1 MLSFANVYFFGSG
14 LFNELQP
21 IQIKNSIRPSPP
33 RELSWRRPI
42 APKPFLSGRRREL
55 LHTGKDNT
63 MFGFHKDIVAGSHSR
78 KDCVR
83 LQPEISALGSKLCR
97 GLWGISRYRNN
108 GPSWPPFAVFSL
120 EEKVAVAANHQ
131 VIANSAGRTR
141 QSRHRTQTRSAQPT
155 RAGYSAASLK
165 LAAAA
170 SGVRSRWG
178 EPSISK
184 PTMNFRIVAERRSG
198 G

>member
-1 MLSFANVYFFGSG
+1 MPQSRYFPGAVVKSCTWENITRCSVFTKTLSPVLTAARTASAFIGG
-14 LFNELQP
+14 LPRSLG
-21 IQIKNSIRPSPP
+21 NS
-33 RELSWRRPI
+33 
-42 APKPFLSGRRREL
+42 
-55 LHTGKDNT
+55 
-63 MFGFHKDIVAGSHSR
+63 
-78 KDCVR
+78 C
-83 LQPEISALGSKLCR
+83 
-97 GLWGISRYRNN
+97 YRNN
-108 GPSWPPFAVFSL
+108 GPSGPPFVVFSL
-120 EEKVAVAANHQ
+120 EDKVAVAANHQ
-131 VIANSAGRTR
+131 VMANSAGRTR

-155 RAGYSAASLK
+155 RAGYPAASLK

>member
-1 MLSFANVYFFGSG
+1 MFLEVCRFGRNMAQWPF
-14 LFNELQP
+14 L
-21 IQIKNSIRPSPP
+21 RPMRTLSPP
-33 RELSWRRPI
+33 SVGGLPRS
-42 APKPFLSGRRREL
+42 
-55 LHTGKDNT
+55 
-63 MFGFHKDIVAGSHSR
+63 
-78 KDCVR
+78 
-83 LQPEISALGSKLCR
+83 LGNSC
-97 GLWGISRYRNN
+97 YRNN
-108 GPSWPPFAVFSL
+108 GPSGPPFAVFSL
-120 EEKVAVAANHQ
+120 DDKVAVAANHQ

-141 QSRHRTQTRSAQPT
+141 QSRHRTQTRPAQPT
-155 RAGYSAASLK
+155 RAGYPAASLK